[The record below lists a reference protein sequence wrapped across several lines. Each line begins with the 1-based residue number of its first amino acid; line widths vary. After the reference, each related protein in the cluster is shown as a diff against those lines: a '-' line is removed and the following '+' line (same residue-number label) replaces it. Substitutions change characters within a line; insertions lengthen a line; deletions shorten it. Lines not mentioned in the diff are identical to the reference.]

1 MNSTINNMIIG
12 LNKYALNKQA
22 AYSIFFIT
30 VAIVF
35 LNACA
40 SNSGN
45 YRAPVTDVGEEV
57 VASERTTVLL
67 GNGRQHRVN
76 EGESLYAIAWMY
88 DLDYNALARANNI
101 QAPYVIFPGQELT
114 LNMNN
119 ISVTSSPT
127 ISGNQTQSSP
137 VVARNSSGNAQSRAA
152 GQNNSLLR
160 WVWPAQGNVIA
171 GFSSAD
177 NENKG
182 LDIGGEAGDP
192 VVAAEAGEVVYVG
205 NGLLRYGELV
215 IIKHN
220 DQFLSAY
227 AHNNSINVSEGDIV
241 NRGQQIANLGSTGI
255 DRNMLHFE
263 IRQAGQPVDPIN
275 YLPPR

>member
-1 MNSTINNMIIG
+1 MNSSASYKVYLSCICM
-12 LNKYALNKQA
+12 LL
-22 AYSIFFIT
+22 
-30 VAIVF
+30 V
-35 LNACA
+35 NAC
-40 SNSGN
+40 SSGT
-45 YRAPVTDVGEEV
+45 YRAPVVDVGQPAV
-57 VASERTTVLL
+57 VSERTTIVL

-88 DLDYNALARANNI
+88 DLDYSALALANNI

-114 LNMNN
+114 LNTQN
-119 ISVTSSPT
+119 IPSNTPASNSS
-127 ISGNQTQSSP
+127 NQTQTST
-137 VVARNSSGNAQSRAA
+137 VVTSNTSGNAQSRSA
-152 GQNNSLLR
+152 GDNNSLLR

-171 GFSSAD
+171 TFSSAD

-182 LDIGGEAGDP
+182 LDIAGNNGDP
-192 VVAAEAGEVVYVG
+192 VLAAESGEVVYAG

-227 AHNNSINVSEGDIV
+227 AHNNSINVSEGDSV
-241 NRGQQIANLGSTGI
+241 SRGQQIANLGSTGI

-263 IRQAGQPVDPIN
+263 IRLSGQPVDPET

>member
-1 MNSTINNMIIG
+1 MKSTMISVIKT
-12 LNKYALNKQA
+12 NTKYALIK
-22 AYSIFFIT
+22 SGRLK
-30 VAIVF
+30 VF
-35 LNACA
+35 LIGILFLLITAC
-40 SNSGN
+40 SSGSGT
-45 YRAPVTDVGEEV
+45 YRAPVVEIGQQAV
-57 VASERTTVLL
+57 VSERTTVVL

-88 DLDYNALARANNI
+88 NLDYKALALANNI
-101 QAPYVIFPGQELT
+101 QDPYVIFPGQELT
-114 LNMNN
+114 LNVNN
-119 ISVTSSPT
+119 IPASPRPTASGNPTQTTPVVTSNT
-127 ISGNQTQSSP
+127 
-137 VVARNSSGNAQSRAA
+137 SGNAQTRPA
-152 GQNNSLLR
+152 GPNNSLLR

-171 GFSSAD
+171 GFSSAE

-182 LDIGGEAGDP
+182 VDIAGNSGDP
-192 VVAAEAGEVVYVG
+192 VVAAEAGEVVYAG

-227 AHNNSINVSEGDIV
+227 AHNNSIIVSEGDV
-241 NRGQQIANLGSTGI
+241 VRRGQQIASLGSTGI

-263 IRQAGQPVDPIN
+263 IRLAGQPVDPTS